1 MNKRE
6 RNSRTRGI
14 VKDIVEYLKVFGEK
28 TKPLMK
34 GIDLVDETT
43 NFLASELTIPD
54 CWEGSEIKM
63 QLLSDFIEYDED
75 AQNIIEEIKTLY
87 SEVDEQV
94 YDMSDNSPYKT
105 EWEDFLG
112 GIEELEDVLN
122 VEENE
127 YTTVKELYDAFVEV
141 KYKLIDLI

>member
-6 RNSRTRGI
+6 RNSRARGI
-14 VKDIVEYLKVFGEK
+14 VKDITEFLKVFGEK

-54 CWEGSEIKM
+54 CWECSEIKM

-75 AQNIIEEIKTLY
+75 AQNIIEEIKSLY

-94 YDMSDNSPYKT
+94 YDMSDNSSYKF

-112 GIEELEDVLN
+112 GIEELELGLD

-127 YTTVKELYDAFVEV
+127 YTTVEELYDAFVEV
-141 KYKLIDLI
+141 KHKLMDLL

>member
-14 VKDIVEYLKVFGEK
+14 VKDITEFLKVFGDK
-28 TKPLMK
+28 TTSLIK

-43 NFLASELTIPD
+43 NFLASELTLPD
-54 CWEGSEIKM
+54 CWDGTEIKM
-63 QLLSDFIEYDED
+63 QLLSDFIENDED
-75 AQNIIEEIKTLY
+75 AQWIIEEIKTLY

-94 YDMSDNSPYKT
+94 YDMSDNSPYKF

-112 GIEELEDVLN
+112 GIEELEFGLD

-127 YTTVKELYDAFVEV
+127 YTTVEELNDAFVEV
-141 KYKLIDLI
+141 KHKLMDLL